1 MAKRSYFDSW
11 RQNNTKSPRLGE
23 SAAAAATAS
32 TASAPTAQ
40 SMERDEE
47 GDRDDEP
54 QAADSTSANTSA
66 SASTSTAILATSTS
80 TFQKRPL
87 SSSSSSS
94 SSSYSVYDELNARDD
109 QDAPTAVL
117 DAAKELRRRIHEG
130 VEDGTGL
137 VIHRFHIRKRGDEDK
152 QKKRRGR
159 PGKKDDHADWCVH
172 CDVCDGR
179 PTSILPSY
187 HSNSPLYGFEQQHLN
202 SQTHE
207 KHGNAILSSVASVE
221 ETAALDDAA
230 ADAARGLARGD
241 ATASVAARL
250 ATQVPGA
257 SLQRRADGDLVC
269 AELAL
274 TPGGASGLLGI
285 SLEARSCALAG
296 GL

>member
-1 MAKRSYFDSW
+1 
-11 RQNNTKSPRLGE
+11 
-23 SAAAAATAS
+23 
-32 TASAPTAQ
+32 
-40 SMERDEE
+40 MERDEE

-66 SASTSTAILATSTS
+66 SASTSTSTAILATSTS

-159 PGKKDDHADWCVH
+159 
-172 CDVCDGR
+172 
-179 PTSILPSY
+179 
-187 HSNSPLYGFEQQHLN
+187 Q
-202 SQTHE
+202 
-207 KHGNAILSSVASVE
+207 
-221 ETAALDDAA
+221 
-230 ADAARGLARGD
+230 
-241 ATASVAARL
+241 
-250 ATQVPGA
+250 
-257 SLQRRADGDLVC
+257 
-269 AELAL
+269 
-274 TPGGASGLLGI
+274 
-285 SLEARSCALAG
+285 LEAD
-296 GL
+296 